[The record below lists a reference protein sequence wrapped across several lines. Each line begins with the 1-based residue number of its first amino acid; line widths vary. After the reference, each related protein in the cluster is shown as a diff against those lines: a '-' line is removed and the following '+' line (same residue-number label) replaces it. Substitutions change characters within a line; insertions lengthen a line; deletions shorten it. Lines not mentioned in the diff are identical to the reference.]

1 MLLEGP
7 QQIKR
12 GEQVG
17 LRLALHNTWEERI
30 EVSLT
35 LTWYIYLIDTFLQN

>member
-7 QQIKR
+7 EQIKR

-17 LRLALHNTWEERI
+17 LRLALHNIWEERI
-30 EVSLT
+30 EVNLSLT
-35 LTWYIYLIDTFLQN
+35 L